1 MGEYSGKRSFGGLLV
16 PRKGPG
22 LVSRDAA
29 ESGDKFC
36 NRIGCNGRLNHT
48 RSPHNGSEKFKSSRP
63 SFHASNGKEI
73 VGSSTRTCSAVAN
86 TRKSFL
92 ETRKKP
98 SSLSELDLSETSSVE
113 DEPEV
118 LDVVSSSSGRAVQ
131 IGNQSDA
138 KRSGKV
144 SLIEAGSSSIAASN
158 SRPRK
163 AFWQKS
169 GISNRDAPPLGPSVP
184 LASTSPG
191 ARNRYGL
198 GNLRCNSASDVV
210 VPSGGSS
217 SESKISR
224 RNNILKNGNPK
235 GESCSSVC
243 GKKMTRPSSDGT
255 TSTQGLSIS
264 DSRQTRN
271 GSPSGNGG
279 LGWGRTRK
287 SINGTTRTR
296 LSSQGNGNGLLP
308 KDITPQVPQ
317 PELHIGGGIPGS
329 SHQFS
334 AEASSSSCS
343 TSFSS
348 SSSSGG
354 SSPGLMRAGPAEL
367 GIPCSLMNHDGLRRY
382 NMGGIAEVLMALER
396 IEQDEE
402 LTHEELL
409 ALETNIFLGGLGL
422 YDQHR
427 DMRLD
432 IDNMSYE
439 ELLELEEKMGSVST
453 ALSEEALLK
462 CLKRSIYQPLSP
474 KGGAMECTEDKNQ
487 GKCSICQEE
496 YAIGDEVGK
505 LECEH
510 GYHVECIHQWLRLKN
525 WCPICKGSAATS
537 RSPSFS

>member
-1 MGEYSGKRSFGGLLV
+1 MGEYSGKRAFGGLLV

-22 LVSRDAA
+22 LVLRDAA

-36 NRIGCNGRLNHT
+36 NRIGCNGRLNHS
-48 RSPHNGSEKFKSSRP
+48 RSPQNCSEKFKSSRP
-63 SFHASNGKEI
+63 SFNASNGKEI
-73 VGSSTRTCSAVAN
+73 IGSSTRTCSAVAN
-86 TRKSFL
+86 TSKTFL
-92 ETRKKP
+92 ESRKKS
-98 SSLSELDLSETSSVE
+98 SSLIQPDSSDTSSVE

-118 LDVVSSSSGRAVQ
+118 LDVVSSSPRRGVQ
-131 IGNQSDA
+131 IGYQSDA
-138 KRSGKV
+138 KKSGKV
-144 SLIEAGSSSIAASN
+144 MEVGSSSIAASN

-169 GISNRDAPPLGPSVP
+169 GTRNRDAPPLGPSVP
-184 LASTSPG
+184 LASTSQG

-198 GNLRCNSASDVV
+198 GNLRCNSTSDVV

-224 RNNILKNGNPK
+224 RNNIMKNGSPK
-235 GESCSSVC
+235 GETCSSVC
-243 GKKMTRPSSDGT
+243 GKKMTRPASDGK
-255 TSTQGLSIS
+255 TSTQGPSIS
-264 DSRQTRN
+264 DSRRTKN

-279 LGWGRTRK
+279 LGLGRTRR
-287 SINGTTRTR
+287 SINGTTRTG
-296 LSSQGNGNGLLP
+296 LSSQGSGNGLLP
-308 KDITPQVPQ
+308 KDITTEVPQ
-317 PELHIGGGIPGS
+317 PELPIVVGIPNS

-334 AEASSSSCS
+334 AEASSSSRS

-348 SSSSGG
+348 SRSSGG
-354 SSPGLMRAGPAEL
+354 SSPGLTQAGPAEL
-367 GIPCSLMNHDGLRRY
+367 GLPRSLMNHDGLRRY

-439 ELLELEEKMGSVST
+439 ELLDLEEKMGSVST
-453 ALSEEALLK
+453 ALSEEALSK

-474 KGGAMECTEDKNQ
+474 KGIVECGEDENQ

-496 YAIGDEVGK
+496 YAIGDEVGN

-510 GYHVECIHQWLRLKN
+510 GYHVECINQWLRLKN
-525 WCPICKGSAATS
+525 WCPICKGSAAAIL
-537 RSPSFS
+537 PSSIG

>member
-334 AEASSSSCS
+334 AEASSSSRS

-382 NMGGIAEVLMALER
+382 NMGGIAEVYSFQCNWQKFHMLLYLYTVQREVGAKENLWFVIFTTITVLWFSCDVQVLMALER
-396 IEQDEE
+396 IEQDEG
-402 LTHEELL
+402 LTHEVLVLGTEFKQIGYLL
-409 ALETNIFLGGLGL
+409 INVCQLSCRN
-422 YDQHR
+422 Y
-427 DMRLD
+427 
-432 IDNMSYE
+432 
-439 ELLELEEKMGSVST
+439 LLWRQIYSLVDLAYMI
-453 ALSEEALLK
+453 
-462 CLKRSIYQPLSP
+462 SI
-474 KGGAMECTEDKNQ
+474 GT
-487 GKCSICQEE
+487 
-496 YAIGDEVGK
+496 
-505 LECEH
+505 
-510 GYHVECIHQWLRLKN
+510 
-525 WCPICKGSAATS
+525 
-537 RSPSFS
+537 